1 LSDDFE
7 AQYREEC
14 LKDHK
19 DLIPT
24 PSQTVGPYFH
34 LGLTQTRSVGK
45 VAGEGVKGER
55 VNLICRVFDGD
66 GLPLPDAM
74 IELWQADADGK
85 YNHPED
91 MWEQSPAITFRGFG
105 RMPTTADG
113 SCVFE
118 TIKPGQV
125 AGLNGKPQAPHIN
138 ISIFARG
145 LLKHLPTRI
154 YFEGDPANVTDAV
167 LALVPE
173 ERRGTLMAQLDPA
186 TPGTWR
192 FDIHLCGDHETVFFD
207 V

>member
-1 LSDDFE
+1 
-7 AQYREEC
+7 
-14 LKDHK
+14 
-19 DLIPT
+19 
-24 PSQTVGPYFH
+24 
-34 LGLTQTRSVGK
+34 
-45 VAGEGVKGER
+45 
-55 VNLICRVFDGD
+55 
-66 GLPLPDAM
+66 M
-74 IELWQADADGK
+74 
-85 YNHPED
+85 
-91 MWEQSPAITFRGFG
+91 
-105 RMPTTADG
+105 
-113 SCVFE
+113 FE

-125 AGLNGKPQAPHIN
+125 AGLDGKPQAPHIN

-173 ERRGTLMAQLDPA
+173 ERRGTLMAQPDPA